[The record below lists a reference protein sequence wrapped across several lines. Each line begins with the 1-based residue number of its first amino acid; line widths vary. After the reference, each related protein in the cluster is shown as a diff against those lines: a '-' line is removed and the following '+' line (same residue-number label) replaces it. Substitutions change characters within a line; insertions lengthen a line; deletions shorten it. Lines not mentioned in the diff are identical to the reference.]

1 MRGNDINMRKE
12 NRKIFIGAAWPY
24 ANGSLHLGHIAGLI
38 GGDVLARYFR
48 LKGQDVLFVSGSDC
62 HGAPITVEAD
72 KLGIYPSEIAEK
84 YHKEFTD
91 TLIKGLDFSY
101 DIYTK
106 TTTENHKDVVQEI
119 FLKLLNDGVIYKK
132 EVELAYCPKDKR
144 FLPDRYVE
152 GECPICHFANARGDQ
167 CDNCGNILDAKD
179 LIKPRCKL
187 CGTEPAWKPSEHFFL
202 KLSGFE
208 KELSGWISKSAGW
221 RVNAK
226 NSSLK
231 ILEQGLI
238 DRAVTRD
245 TEWGVEIPLPGYESK
260 RIYVWFEAV
269 CGYLS
274 ASIEWAKMKGEENLW
289 EEFWKNDNAAHYY
302 VHGKDNIIFHTIIWP
317 AMLMAYDKN
326 LRLPDYIVSSEYLTL
341 EGKQFSKSRHWA
353 VLVPEFLQKFDADSL
368 RYHMIMAGPE
378 NSDADFSWE
387 EYQKRVNSEL
397 IGTFGNFVN
406 RVLAFVKN
414 NFLDGVRL
422 PKELNKEQKEFLDK
436 AEKCFDLTGEAIAQ
450 TRFREGLREIFALV
464 EHGNRYINSSAPWTM
479 IKTNRDQAENDLA
492 VAGQVIR
499 CLAILIAPYLPKTAE
514 NIGKMFVSG
523 IPIDKWQY
531 PKPADFSVGDV
542 APLFR
547 KIENIEVKIQ
557 IEKLG
562 K

>member
-1 MRGNDINMRKE
+1 MTKE
-12 NRKIFIGAAWPY
+12 KQKIFIGNAWPY
-24 ANGSLHLGHIAGLI
+24 ANGSLHLGHLAGLI

-48 LKGQDVLFVSGSDC
+48 AEGNEVLFVSGSDC
-62 HGAPITVEAD
+62 HGTPITVEAD
-72 KLGIYPSEIAEK
+72 KLGVRPSEIAEK
-84 YHKEFTD
+84 YHKEFKE
-91 TLIKGLDFSY
+91 TLVNGLGFTY

-106 TTTENHKDVVQEI
+106 TTTENHAKTVQDI
-119 FLKLLNDGVIYKK
+119 FLKLHNSGMIYKK
-132 EVELAYCPKDKR
+132 EVELAYCEKDKR

-179 LIKPRCKL
+179 LIRPRCKL
-187 CGTEPAWKPSEHFFL
+187 CGTAPIWKPSEHFFL
-202 KLSGFE
+202 KLSAFE
-208 KELSGWISKSAGW
+208 KELSEWINKSAGW

-245 TEWGVEIPLPGYESK
+245 TEWGVEMPLSGYEDK

-274 ASIEWAKMKGEENLW
+274 ASKEWAKNQGDENLW
-289 EEFWKNDNAAHYY
+289 EEFWKNKEVAHYY

-317 AMLMAYDKN
+317 AMLLAYDKN
-326 LRLPDYIVSSEYLTL
+326 LRLPDRIVSSEYLTL
-341 EGKQFSKSRHWA
+341 EGKQFSKSRNWA
-353 VLVPEFLQKFDADSL
+353 VWILDFLKEFDADTL

-378 NSDADFSWE
+378 TADADFSWQ

-406 RVLAFVKN
+406 RVLAFIKN
-414 NFLDGVRL
+414 NFPEGVRM
-422 PKELNKEQKEFLDK
+422 PNKLNKEQKEFLDR
-436 AEKCFDLTGEAIAQ
+436 AEKCFGLAGEAMAQ
-450 TRFREGLREIFALV
+450 ARFREGLREIFALA
-464 EHGNRYINSSAPWTM
+464 EHGNRYINSTVPWTM
-479 IKTNRDQAENDLA
+479 IKTSRDQAEKDLI

-514 NIGKMFVSG
+514 SIAKMFASG
-523 IPIDKWQY
+523 TPEGKWEY
-531 PKPADFSVGDV
+531 PKPADFLVGDV
-542 APLFR
+542 VPLFR
-547 KIENIEVKIQ
+547 KIENEEINEQ
-557 IEKLG
+557 IGLLRK
-562 K
+562 

>member
-1 MRGNDINMRKE
+1 MKE
-12 NRKIFIGAAWPY
+12 KNKKIFIGAAWPY

-62 HGAPITVEAD
+62 HGTPITVEAD
-72 KLGIYPSEIAEK
+72 KLGVHPSEIAEK
-84 YHKEFTD
+84 YHREFSD
-91 TLIKGLDFSY
+91 TLIKGLNFSY

-106 TTTENHKDVVQEI
+106 TTTANHKKVVQDI
-119 FLKLLNDGVIYKK
+119 FLKLLDSGYIYKK
-132 EVELAYCPKDKR
+132 EVELAYCSKDKR

-152 GECPICHFANARGDQ
+152 GECPICHFENARGDQ

-187 CGTEPAWKPSEHFFL
+187 CGTTPIWKPSEHFFL
-202 KLSGFE
+202 KLSFFE
-208 KELSGWISKSAGW
+208 KQLSEWINKSAGW

-245 TEWGVEIPLPGYESK
+245 TEWGVEIPLPGYENK

-274 ASIEWAKMKGEENLW
+274 ASIEWAKNQGKESAW
-289 EEFWKNDNAAHYY
+289 EEFWKNDNSAHYY
-302 VHGKDNIIFHTIIWP
+302 IHGKDNIIFHTIIWP
-317 AMLMAYDKN
+317 AMLMALDKN
-326 LRLPDYIVSSEYLTL
+326 LHLPDYVVSSEYLTL

-353 VLVPEFLQKFDADSL
+353 VWVPEFLKKFNADSL

-378 NSDADFSWE
+378 NSDADFSWQ

-406 RVLAFVKN
+406 RVLAFIKN
-414 NFLDGVRL
+414 NFPDGMRL
-422 PKELNKEQKEFLDK
+422 PEKLNKEQKEFLGK
-436 AEKCFDLTGEAIAQ
+436 AEKCFDLAGEAIAQ
-450 TRFREGLREIFALV
+450 ARFREGLREIFALV
-464 EHGNRYINSSAPWTM
+464 EHGNRYINSAAPWTM

-492 VAGQVIR
+492 IAGQVIR

-514 NIGKMFVSG
+514 SIGKMFVNG
-523 IPIDKWQY
+523 IPNDRWQY
-531 PKPADFSVGDV
+531 PQPADFTIGDV

-547 KIENIEVKIQ
+547 KIENEEVAEQ
-557 IEKLG
+557 ISLLG

>member
-1 MRGNDINMRKE
+1 MNKE
-12 NRKIFIGAAWPY
+12 KLKIFIGNAWPY

-48 LKGQDVLFVSGSDC
+48 AKGNEVLFVSGSDC
-62 HGAPITVEAD
+62 HGTPITVEAD
-72 KLGIYPSEIAEK
+72 KLGIHPSVIAEK
-84 YHKEFTD
+84 YHKEFSE
-91 TLIKGLDFSY
+91 TLINGLNFSY

-106 TTTENHKDVVQEI
+106 TTTKNHTKVVQDV
-119 FLKLLNDGVIYKK
+119 FLKLYNSGMIYKK
-132 EVELAYCPKDKR
+132 EVELAYCEKDKR

-187 CGTEPAWKPSEHFFL
+187 CGTEPIWKPSEHFFL
-202 KLSGFE
+202 KLSAFE
-208 KELSGWISKSAGW
+208 KELSEWINKSAGW

-245 TEWGVEIPLPGYESK
+245 TEWGVEIPIPGYESK

-274 ASIEWAKMKGEENLW
+274 ASKEWAENQGKENLW
-289 EEFWKNDNAAHYY
+289 EEFWKADDARHYY
-302 VHGKDNIIFHTIIWP
+302 IHGKDNIIFHTIIWP
-317 AMLMAYDKN
+317 AMLMAYDNN
-326 LRLPDYIVSSEYLTL
+326 LLLPDRIVSSECLTL
-341 EGKQFSKSRHWA
+341 EGKQFSKSRNWA
-353 VLVPEFLQKFDADSL
+353 VWIPDFLNKFDSDTL

-378 NSDADFSWE
+378 TADADFSWQ

-406 RVLAFVKN
+406 RVLAFIKN
-414 NFLDGVRL
+414 NFSEGVRM
-422 PKELNKEQKEFLDK
+422 PKKINKEQKEFLDK
-436 AEKCFDLTGEAIAQ
+436 AEKCFDLAGEAIAQ
-450 TRFREGLREIFALV
+450 TRFREGLREIFALA
-464 EHGNRYINSSAPWTM
+464 EHGNRYINSAAPWTV
-479 IKTNRDQAENDLA
+479 IKTNRDQAESDLA
-492 VAGQVIR
+492 IAGNVIR
-499 CLAILIAPYLPKTAE
+499 CLAILIRPYLPKTAE
-514 NIGKMFVSG
+514 SIAKMFING
-523 IPIDKWQY
+523 ALENKWQY
-531 PKPADFSVGDV
+531 PKATDFSVGNIV
-542 APLFR
+542 PLYR
-547 KIENIEVKIQ
+547 KIEDEEIKEQ
-557 IEKLG
+557 ISFLG

>member
-1 MRGNDINMRKE
+1 MTKE
-12 NRKIFIGAAWPY
+12 KQKFFIGNAWPY
-24 ANGSLHLGHIAGLI
+24 ANGSLHLGHLAGLI

-48 LKGQDVLFVSGSDC
+48 MSEGDVLFVSGSDC
-62 HGAPITVEAD
+62 HGTPITVEAD
-72 KLGIYPSEIAEK
+72 KLGVHPSEIAEK
-84 YHKEFTD
+84 YHKEFAD
-91 TLIKGLDFSY
+91 TLINGLNFSY

-106 TTTENHKDVVQEI
+106 TTTENHTKTVQDI
-119 FLKLLNDGVIYKK
+119 FLKLYNSGMIYKK
-132 EVELAYCPKDKR
+132 EVELAYCEKDKR

-179 LIKPRCKL
+179 LVKPRCKL
-187 CGTEPAWKPSEHFFL
+187 CGTAPIWKPSEHFFL
-202 KLSGFE
+202 KLSAFE
-208 KELSGWISKSAGW
+208 KELSEWINESAGW

-245 TEWGVEIPLPGYESK
+245 TEWGVEIPMPGYESK

-274 ASIEWAKMKGEENLW
+274 ASKEWAKNQGKENIW
-289 EEFWKNDNAAHYY
+289 EEFWKADDTRHYY

-317 AMLMAYDKN
+317 AMLIAYDKN
-326 LRLPDYIVSSEYLTL
+326 LRLPDCIVSSEYLTL

-353 VLVPEFLQKFDADSL
+353 VWIPDFLKKFDADTL

-378 NSDADFSWE
+378 TADADFSWE

-406 RVLAFVKN
+406 RVLAFIKN
-414 NFLDGVRL
+414 NFPEGVRM
-422 PKELNKEQKEFLDK
+422 PKKINKEQREFLDR
-436 AEKCFDLTGEAIAQ
+436 ARKCFDLAGEAIAQ
-450 TRFREGLREIFALV
+450 ARFREGLREIFALV
-464 EHGNRYINSSAPWTM
+464 EHGNRYINSAAPWTA
-479 IKTNRDQAENDLA
+479 IKTSREQAENDLA

-499 CLAILIAPYLPKTAE
+499 CLAILFRPYLPKTAE
-514 NIGKMFVSG
+514 NIGKMFAKAA
-523 IPIDKWQY
+523 PKDLWQY
-531 PKPADFSVGDV
+531 PEPVDFLVGDIV
-542 APLFR
+542 PLYR
-547 KIENIEVKIQ
+547 KIENEEINEQ
-557 IEKLG
+557 IGLLRK
-562 K
+562 